1 MTGTAQSEWG
11 TLRQVVLK
19 HARDAF
25 RDSGRIAREWAALN
39 FTAPPDA
46 GRAIEQYDAFV
57 ELVRGAGTDVLAL
70 PDASGTGL
78 DSIYVRD
85 GSIATDRGIVLC
97 RMGKAQREAE
107 PAAQEAAF
115 RAAGVTILGRIQPPG
130 CIEGGDAA
138 WIDERTLA
146 VGRGYRTNDDG
157 IRQLRALLGPEVE
170 VLAVPLPHWRG
181 PGDVFHLMSIIS
193 PVDRDLAVV
202 YSPLTPVPFR
212 EFLLARGF
220 TLVEVPDDEFESMGA
235 NVLAIA
241 PRRCLVVRG
250 NPATKRRLEAAGA
263 AVIEYDGTEISVKG
277 GGGPTCLTR
286 PLLRARAAATNPGD
300 GSHV

>member
-11 TLRQVVLK
+11 TLRRVVLK

-25 RDSGRIAREWAALN
+25 RDRDRIAREWATLN

-46 GRAIEQYDAFV
+46 ARAIEQYDALV
-57 ELVRGAGTDVLAL
+57 ELLRGSGTEVLAL
-70 PDASGTGL
+70 PDTAGTGL

-85 GSIATDRGIVLC
+85 ASIATDRGIVLC
-97 RMGKAQREAE
+97 RMGKPQREAE

-115 RAAGVTILGRIQPPG
+115 RAAGLPILGCIRPPG

-146 VGRGYRTNDDG
+146 VGRGYRTNDEG
-157 IRQLRALLGPEVE
+157 IRQLRALLGPDVD
-170 VLAVPLPHWRG
+170 VLVVPLPHWRG

-193 PVDRDLAVV
+193 PVDSDLAVV
-202 YSPLTPVPFR
+202 YSPLMPVPFR
-212 EFLLARGF
+212 ESLLARGF
-220 TLVEVPDDEFESMGA
+220 TLVEVPDGEFQSMGA

-241 PRRCLVVRG
+241 PRRCLMVRG
-250 NPATKRRLEAAGA
+250 NPTTRRRLEESGA

-286 PLLRARAAATNPGD
+286 PLLRA
-300 GSHV
+300 